1 MKKFMIVAAALMAWV
16 GARAAQPVAYAPETV
31 HYNVAYRWGFINKI
45 AGHGV
50 VTTSADA
57 SGRFAGSLRG
67 ESIPWD
73 GRIYSITD
81 TLSAQIGNAGP
92 SGVGAEKVL
101 LRNGL
106 YTKPEVG
113 TKADLSNPASYWD
126 TDGKGLLSASADT
139 QEAVTIT
146 ADMLSLFYYAK
157 AIDFD
162 SLTQGAKINV
172 PITGADGSAG
182 SLAITYGGEQTVN
195 VGDLEVPTYAIV
207 FNYTYRGTPSAYP
220 VNCWISKVGRMPV
233 IISASLAIGHM
244 EMTAILR

>member
-81 TLSAQIGNAGP
+81 TLSAVM
-92 SGVGAEKVL
+92 SGGGACAEKVV

-113 TKADLSNPASYWD
+113 TRADLSDPASYWD

-157 AIDFD
+157 SIDFD
-162 SLTQGAKINV
+162 SLTEGAKINV
-172 PITGADGSAG
+172 PITEADGSAG

-195 VGDLEVPTYAIV
+195 VGDLEIPTYAIV

-220 VNCWISKVGRMPV
+220 VNCWISKVGRVPV